1 MKRFYLMRKIF
12 TILPAF
18 MAYSFSSGIVA
29 RGKLLSVYVCVGLWL
44 ILLMV
49 KILSFYEI
57 IDAEI

>member
-44 ILLMV
+44 IYINLYL
-49 KILSFYEI
+49 E
-57 IDAEI
+57 

>member
-1 MKRFYLMRKIF
+1 M
-12 TILPAF
+12 
-18 MAYSFSSGIVA
+18 
-29 RGKLLSVYVCVGLWL
+29 SVYVCVGLWL